1 MPAPFSAHG
10 LRPPS
15 RLARLRTSIY
25 LYLTRVAA
33 FAAARPFPYNT
44 PITLLAH
51 SIAWPPA
58 FAKEPTMAST
68 PPSEVDVLI
77 IGAGPAGMMLA
88 LWMSRLGIKTRIVDK
103 RTDKVFSGQAD
114 GYVLATALPASRPEG

>member
-1 MPAPFSAHG
+1 
-10 LRPPS
+10 
-15 RLARLRTSIY
+15 
-25 LYLTRVAA
+25 
-33 FAAARPFPYNT
+33 
-44 PITLLAH
+44 
-51 SIAWPPA
+51 
-58 FAKEPTMAST
+58 MAST

-114 GYVLATALPASRPEG
+114 GYVVLATALAMSWSAN